1 MIQRGLKMPN
11 NLDMLTFSEADKS
24 SHKAFDKDATGV
36 IWAVKNREAR
46 PERFGNTRD
55 EVIFAPSQFSGVNSD
70 EWKKVESGNL
80 TKDEEWYYK
89 RGAQLR
95 RAIDDGKIADPTG
108 GADHYY
114 NPSLASPDWAEAYD
128 KTYSSGAHDY
138 HKEITGTNKKG
149 LDFKQAFYTA
159 RINGRKTFTWN
170 GKKYTT
176 KLKTAK

>member
-1 MIQRGLKMPN
+1 MPN

-159 RINGRKTFTWN
+159 RTNGRKTFTWN